1 MLDATLLPAWS
12 LGTIIS
18 CWARALQGV
27 LVRITLMFIWPTQIS
42 WMIWRVTA
50 KKKQS
55 LQVSEIGPESEP
67 ALCFVQRSVFRA
79 ANLRVSGR
87 ITQIIWRELRMQSIY
102 KEYFVVPSTVLAR

>member
-42 WMIWRVTA
+42 WMIWRVL
-50 KKKQS
+50 
-55 LQVSEIGPESEP
+55 LQKRSNRFRYPKLGLSQNLPCVLFREVCSGQQTWGSQDESH
-67 ALCFVQRSVFRA
+67 
-79 ANLRVSGR
+79 
-87 ITQIIWRELRMQSIY
+87 
-102 KEYFVVPSTVLAR
+102 K